1 VLFFPKTIKFNKVT
15 CLNLIEKSNV
25 VHLVSGFHL
34 YGKKE
39 DTYFGLCCAC
49 LSCLE
54 LLLIIIYMQR
64 WLWWKEKCV
73 RGVVKRGQGFV
84 GTQKTA
90 TGSAGTGR
98 VHNMELVMPDSQD
111 LLASVA

>member
-1 VLFFPKTIKFNKVT
+1 
-15 CLNLIEKSNV
+15 
-25 VHLVSGFHL
+25 
-34 YGKKE
+34 
-39 DTYFGLCCAC
+39 
-49 LSCLE
+49 
-54 LLLIIIYMQR
+54 MQR